1 MELDLIWSQFD
12 MFSTSSYPIQNPA
25 IDPEN
30 LEILNAWPTSST
42 QLINDELS
50 ELKLQEEEKP
60 RPKTVK
66 PNHSSKTK
74 KTNQKKKEQEQRYT
88 FMTKSK
94 VDHLEDGYRWRKY
107 GQKAVKNSPYP
118 RSYYR
123 CTSVACNVK
132 KRVERC
138 LKDPSIVI
146 TTYEGQHPH
155 STPVMARSTFVPP
168 PISTSLHE
176 GSTSFTST
184 PPYLFHNQNVHNL
197 NFARHPNDFV
207 APSFHHERLPQ
218 HTASFDPPTHLFA
231 STTNYELLQDV
242 SWST

>member
-12 MFSTSSYPIQNPA
+12 MFSTSSSPIQNPV

-30 LEILNAWPTSST
+30 LEILNAWLTSSS

-50 ELKLQEEEKP
+50 ELNLEEQKP
-60 RPKTVK
+60 RQKTVK
-66 PNHSSKTK
+66 SNPLSKTK
-74 KTNQKKKEQEQRYT
+74 KTNQKKKEQEQRYM

-107 GQKAVKNSPYP
+107 GQKVVKNSPYP

-138 LKDPSIVI
+138 LKDPIIVI
-146 TTYEGQHPH
+146 TTYEGQHTH
-155 STPVMARSTFVPP
+155 STPVMARSTFFPL
-168 PISTSLHE
+168 PISTSLYE
-176 GSTSFTST
+176 GSTSFTTTT
-184 PPYLFHNQNVHNL
+184 PHLFHNQNVHNL

-218 HTASFDPPTHLFA
+218 HIASFNPPTHLFA

>member
-12 MFSTSSYPIQNPA
+12 MFSTSSYPIQNSA

-107 GQKAVKNSPYP
+107 GQKA
-118 RSYYR
+118 
-123 CTSVACNVK
+123 
-132 KRVERC
+132 
-138 LKDPSIVI
+138 
-146 TTYEGQHPH
+146 
-155 STPVMARSTFVPP
+155 
-168 PISTSLHE
+168 
-176 GSTSFTST
+176 
-184 PPYLFHNQNVHNL
+184 
-197 NFARHPNDFV
+197 
-207 APSFHHERLPQ
+207 
-218 HTASFDPPTHLFA
+218 
-231 STTNYELLQDV
+231 ELL
-242 SWST
+242 SLY